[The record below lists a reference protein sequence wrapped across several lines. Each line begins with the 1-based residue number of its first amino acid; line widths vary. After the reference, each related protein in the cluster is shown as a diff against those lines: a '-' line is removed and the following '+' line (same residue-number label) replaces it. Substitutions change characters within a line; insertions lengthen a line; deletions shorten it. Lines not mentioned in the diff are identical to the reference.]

1 MLPWPKLLSC
11 HTPPPFCTIQ
21 DRARPHPQ
29 IVKALNEEYFNRDTH
44 SPRHTV
50 MIAGLSLPFGHTASS
65 KESCLTLINSETPKP
80 YIAAYSSYN
89 PHYTSPEQ
97 RTQNSPQLK
106 RGYDAFPS
114 ALLPGLNKQ
123 RLLCSSGVC
132 EP

>member
-21 DRARPHPQ
+21 HRARPHPQ
-29 IVKALNEEYFNRDTH
+29 IVKALNEEHFNRDTH
-44 SPRHTV
+44 SPRRKVTTS
-50 MIAGLSLPFGHTASS
+50 GLSLPFGHTASS
-65 KESCLTLINSETPKP
+65 QNLILPESRAKNPNPTLLHTPC
-80 YIAAYSSYN
+80 N
-89 PHYTSPEQ
+89 PDFTIPEQ
-97 RTQNSPQLK
+97 SIQKFPQLK

-132 EP
+132 KP